1 MLKNKLII
9 IMKILITWT
18 TSWIWE
24 YLAENLKNNSS
35 IIWVWRSENKIDK
48 IIFLQWDLQKLEFLE
63 EINNLVSKEKIDFLV
78 LNAGVW
84 YFDKFENISL
94 EENEEILNTNLLS
107 PIQLTS
113 LLLKNNSINKWIVFI
128 WSVASKKSM
137 KFWASYAASKFWLR
151 GFAMQIKNEYLK
163 LNIHLINPK
172 IVETNFH
179 NNSAIDIVWNKSYKE
194 TSLESILDV
203 VKNIMDNKEKR
214 FEIDL

>member
-1 MLKNKLII
+1 
-9 IMKILITWT
+9 MKILITWT

-24 YLAENLKNNSS
+24 YLAENLNNNNF
-35 IIWVWRSENKIDK
+35 IIWTWRSENKIEN
-48 IIFLQWDLQKLEFLE
+48 ISFLKWDLQKIDFLK
-63 EINNLVSKEKIDFLV
+63 EINNFVKKEKIDFLV
-78 LNAGVW
+78 LNAWVW

-94 EENEEILNTNLLS
+94 EENEEIIKTNLLS

-128 WSVASKKSM
+128 WSIAWKKSM
-137 KFWASYAASKFWLR
+137 KYWASYAASKFWLR

-179 NNSAIDIVWNKSYKE
+179 NNSAINIVWNKYYKE
-194 TSLESILDV
+194 TSLESILEV
-203 VKNIMDNKEKR
+203 VENIVNNKQKK